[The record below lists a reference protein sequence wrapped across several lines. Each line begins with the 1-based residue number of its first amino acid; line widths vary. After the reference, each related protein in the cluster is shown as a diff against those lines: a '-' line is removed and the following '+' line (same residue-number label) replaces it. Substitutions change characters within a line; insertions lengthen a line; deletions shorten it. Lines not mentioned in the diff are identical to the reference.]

1 MEAILRFTPTNLNI
15 FRSILVLGWAIVVVL
30 VGEDILLIPLGVLY
44 LVIVVLRVYN
54 LANCLSALQNK
65 SFKEF

>member
-1 MEAILRFTPTNLNI
+1 MEAILGFTPTNLNI